1 MSSRIDTL
9 LSYFALEGRRGAQ
22 ENNYLLDD
30 DPMHISYGD
39 TQAVFQREW
48 KRADIYLRKALNIQ

>member
-9 LSYFALEGRRGAQ
+9 LSYFSLEGRRGTQ
-22 ENNYLLDD
+22 ENNYLINDS
-30 DPMHISYGD
+30 MHISYGD

-48 KRADIYLRKALNIQ
+48 KRADAYLRKALNVK

>member
-9 LSYFALEGRRGAQ
+9 LSYFELEGRRGTQ
-22 ENNYLLDD
+22 KNNYLID
-30 DPMHISYGD
+30 DPMHISYND

-48 KRADIYLRKALNIQ
+48 NRADDYLRKALNVE